1 MYLFGSLLDLAR
13 FRIDSDIDLAVEG
26 REPSEYWEAWRVV
39 DETCRARTVDL
50 GRLETATGSLQEVVQ
65 DEGEQLVGPSANGR
79 PVGSA
84 SSLPGSSATGCSGG

>member
-1 MYLFGSLLDLAR
+1 
-13 FRIDSDIDLAVEG
+13 
-26 REPSEYWEAWRVV
+26 
-39 DETCRARTVDL
+39 VDL